1 MATIKHLTSKNSNYA
16 AAESYLT
23 FQHNEYTGLPILDEK
38 GRPKLR
44 DSYLLDTLE
53 CGESSFAMACL
64 IANRKYGKNGRRE
77 DVKTHHYIISF
88 DPKDAVEN
96 GLTMERAQALGLQF
110 CKDNFPGHPAIVCTH
125 PDGHNSAGN
134 IHVHIVIGSLR
145 VRTVERQPFMDKPC
159 DWEAGKKH
167 RCTSAM
173 LRHLR
178 VAVMEMCEQAD
189 LNQINLLEA
198 QGDHVSE
205 REYWAQRRGQR
216 RLDHANAKLAAE
228 GQQPTQTVYQTELDK
243 LRKQIY
249 AVLNKTTTFE
259 EFSALLMQ
267 EHGIAVKESR
277 GRLSYCP
284 PGRTKFITAKKLSK
298 KLEKEQVLTALSQN
312 IQLATAIQPASEK
325 KPDKI
330 RKLVDI
336 QANVA
341 AGKGI
346 GYERWAKKFNL
357 KRWSQTL
364 CLLQEK
370 KLLSEDALHQ
380 RIAELQTQHDDA
392 LAVVKDMDAR
402 MVSLKEL
409 RGHLVVYRQYKPL
422 AQKLQ
427 TVRNPAKFKEQH
439 RAEFAVYEAAC
450 AYFKANG
457 LRTLPDLKKL
467 DAEYQTLSSEK
478 NGFYTRYKKA
488 QLELRE
494 LRTETYPPEWKP
506 QLDRIHLQNGT
517 CFLDEWGFVPEKEL
531 CLNRLPV
538 EYQPDAPAPT
548 KWLEFLD
555 GLLIPE
561 DILTL
566 QEYLGYLLIPST
578 KAQKMLVMTGKGGE
592 GKSRIGL
599 LLKKLFGEASHSESI
614 LRIETN
620 RFASAN
626 LEYKLVM
633 VDDDLNMVAL
643 PETRNIKSI
652 VTAEDRLCI
661 ERKNKQ
667 AVQGLLYVR
676 FICFGNGNLVAA
688 HDDSNGFNRKD
699 SRFTSIRN
707 SIFAICNPTNVA
719 NDINV
724 GLRWRRRILISVRD
738 RDPARHTRARTNK
751 RTKAPAGAGAFCLP
765 QIPVTAGCISG

>member
-1 MATIKHLTSKNSNYA
+1 MTEMKSPNVHAKKNRNDTPRKRKTHIIKVRVTAEEKLRIAYACKELHLTQSELVRRVLYGVNVKHTVVVAQGGEDALAALATLSAQCSKVGSNLNQLAACTALQLRRQRHRAAPGANSGGTVRTHELSKRLVNCMATIKHLSSKNSNYA

-77 DVKTHHYIISF
+77 DVKTHHYIVSF

-110 CKDNFPGHPAIVCTH
+110 CRDNFPGHPAIVCTH

-216 RLDHANAKLAAE
+216 RLDHANAKLTAE

-243 LRKQIY
+243 LRQIY

-259 EFSALLMQ
+259 EFSALLIMQ

-312 IQLATAIQPASEK
+312 IQLATAIQPACEQ

-488 QLELRE
+488 QIELRE
-494 LRTETYPPEWKP
+494 LRTAQQNVEAFFRKEERNHAVP
-506 QLDRIHLQNGT
+506 Q
-517 CFLDEWGFVPEKEL
+517 
-531 CLNRLPV
+531 
-538 EYQPDAPAPT
+538 
-548 KWLEFLD
+548 
-555 GLLIPE
+555 
-561 DILTL
+561 
-566 QEYLGYLLIPST
+566 QEV
-578 KAQKMLVMTGKGGE
+578 K
-592 GKSRIGL
+592 
-599 LLKKLFGEASHSESI
+599 
-614 LRIETN
+614 
-620 RFASAN
+620 
-626 LEYKLVM
+626 
-633 VDDDLNMVAL
+633 
-643 PETRNIKSI
+643 
-652 VTAEDRLCI
+652 
-661 ERKNKQ
+661 
-667 AVQGLLYVR
+667 
-676 FICFGNGNLVAA
+676 
-688 HDDSNGFNRKD
+688 
-699 SRFTSIRN
+699 
-707 SIFAICNPTNVA
+707 
-719 NDINV
+719 
-724 GLRWRRRILISVRD
+724 
-738 RDPARHTRARTNK
+738 
-751 RTKAPAGAGAFCLP
+751 
-765 QIPVTAGCISG
+765 

>member
-23 FQHNEYTGLPILDEK
+23 FQHNEYTGPPILDEK

-312 IQLATAIQPASEK
+312 IQLAVTIQPSSEK

-336 QANVA
+336 QAKVA

-392 LAVVKDMDAR
+392 LAVVKDLDAR

-409 RGHLVVYRQYKPL
+409 RGHLAVYRQYKPL

-488 QLELRE
+488 QIELRE
-494 LRTETYPPEWKP
+494 LRTAQQNVEAFFRKEERSHAVP
-506 QLDRIHLQNGT
+506 Q
-517 CFLDEWGFVPEKEL
+517 
-531 CLNRLPV
+531 
-538 EYQPDAPAPT
+538 
-548 KWLEFLD
+548 
-555 GLLIPE
+555 
-561 DILTL
+561 
-566 QEYLGYLLIPST
+566 QEV
-578 KAQKMLVMTGKGGE
+578 K
-592 GKSRIGL
+592 
-599 LLKKLFGEASHSESI
+599 
-614 LRIETN
+614 
-620 RFASAN
+620 
-626 LEYKLVM
+626 
-633 VDDDLNMVAL
+633 
-643 PETRNIKSI
+643 
-652 VTAEDRLCI
+652 
-661 ERKNKQ
+661 
-667 AVQGLLYVR
+667 
-676 FICFGNGNLVAA
+676 
-688 HDDSNGFNRKD
+688 
-699 SRFTSIRN
+699 
-707 SIFAICNPTNVA
+707 
-719 NDINV
+719 
-724 GLRWRRRILISVRD
+724 
-738 RDPARHTRARTNK
+738 
-751 RTKAPAGAGAFCLP
+751 
-765 QIPVTAGCISG
+765 

>member
-1 MATIKHLTSKNSNYA
+1 MATLKHIASKNSDYS
-16 AAESYLT
+16 AAETYLIY
-23 FQHNEYTGLPILDEK
+23 QHDEFSGKKILDEQ

-53 CGESSFAMACL
+53 CGDFSFATACL
-64 IANRKYGKNGRRE
+64 LANRKYGKNTQR
-77 DVKTHHYIISF
+77 DDIKSHQYIISF

-125 PDGHNSAGN
+125 PDGHNHSGN
-134 IHVHIVIGSLR
+134 IHVHIVIGSI
-145 VRTVERQPFMDKPC
+145 RTREVERKPYMQKPR
-159 DWEAGKKH
+159 DWREGMKH
-167 RCTSAM
+167 SSTAQTM
-173 LRHLR
+173 RHLR

-312 IQLATAIQPASEK
+312 IQLAAIIQPSSEK

-370 KLLSEDALHQ
+370 KLLSEDALNQ

-478 NGFYTRYKKA
+478 NRFYTRYKKA
-488 QLELRE
+488 QIELRE
-494 LRTETYPPEWKP
+494 LRTAQQNVEAFFRKEERGHAVP
-506 QLDRIHLQNGT
+506 Q
-517 CFLDEWGFVPEKEL
+517 
-531 CLNRLPV
+531 
-538 EYQPDAPAPT
+538 
-548 KWLEFLD
+548 
-555 GLLIPE
+555 
-561 DILTL
+561 
-566 QEYLGYLLIPST
+566 QEV
-578 KAQKMLVMTGKGGE
+578 K
-592 GKSRIGL
+592 
-599 LLKKLFGEASHSESI
+599 
-614 LRIETN
+614 
-620 RFASAN
+620 
-626 LEYKLVM
+626 
-633 VDDDLNMVAL
+633 
-643 PETRNIKSI
+643 
-652 VTAEDRLCI
+652 
-661 ERKNKQ
+661 
-667 AVQGLLYVR
+667 
-676 FICFGNGNLVAA
+676 
-688 HDDSNGFNRKD
+688 
-699 SRFTSIRN
+699 
-707 SIFAICNPTNVA
+707 
-719 NDINV
+719 
-724 GLRWRRRILISVRD
+724 
-738 RDPARHTRARTNK
+738 
-751 RTKAPAGAGAFCLP
+751 
-765 QIPVTAGCISG
+765 